1 MSVPVAAFGPG
12 IAIVTRTD
20 IANGPP
26 VNVGYVN
33 EMTIDFAGTT
43 KELFG
48 QNQYPLVQARGTIK
62 ATGKWKSATL
72 SGIAWNNVFFGQS
85 FATGGIDWD
94 IGEAQTIP
102 ATPFTVTVTDA
113 ATFDADLG
121 VTYTATGLPL
131 QQVAAGAEVAG
142 KSYSVTQTGVNK
154 GKYVFAAGDT
164 TLAVKITYSKT
175 LSGAQQTM
183 NVVNTLIGTTPTFQ
197 LDYYTNLNQPAKK
210 PFIVRIFGAIAA
222 KIALAAKLED
232 FIMPEFDFGLFA
244 DGSGRVANLYFP
256 EVS

>member
-12 IAIVTRTD
+12 VAIVTRTD

-33 EMTIDFAGTT
+33 EMSIDFSGTI
-43 KELFG
+43 KELYG

-62 ATGKWKSATL
+62 ATGKWKAAVL
-72 SGIAWNNVFFGQS
+72 SGIAWNNVFFGQT

-102 ATPFTVTVTDA
+102 ATPFKVTVTDS

-121 VTYTATGLPL
+121 VTYAATGLPA
-131 QQVAAGAEVAG
+131 QQVAGGAEVAG
-142 KSYSVTQTGVNK
+142 KSYSVVQTGGGK
-154 GKYVFAAGDT
+154 GVYTFAAGDT
-164 TLAVKITYSKT
+164 GLGVKITYSKT

-183 NVVNTLIGTTPTFQ
+183 NIVNTLIGTTPTFQ
-197 LDYYTNLNQPAKK
+197 LDYYTNLNQPSKK

-222 KIALAAKLED
+222 KVALAAKLED
-232 FIMPEFDFGLFA
+232 YIMPEFDFGLFA
-244 DGSGRVANLYFP
+244 NNTGQVANLYFP

>member
-1 MSVPVAAFGPG
+1 MSTPVAAFGPG

-20 IANGPP
+20 ITNGPP

-33 EMTIDFAGTT
+33 EMVIDFAGTT
-43 KELFG
+43 KELYG

-62 ATGKWKSATL
+62 STGKWKAATL

-85 FATGGIDWD
+85 FTTGGIDWD
-94 IGEAQTIP
+94 IGELQTIP
-102 ATPFTVTVTDA
+102 ATPFKVTVTDA

-121 VTYTATGLPL
+121 VTYVATGLPG
-131 QQVAAGAEVAG
+131 QQVAGGAEAAG
-142 KSYSVTQTGVNK
+142 KYSVVQTGGGK
-154 GKYVFAAGDT
+154 GVYTFAAADT
-164 TLAVKITYSKT
+164 LLQVRITYSKT
-175 LSGAQQTM
+175 VAAAQQTLA
-183 NVVNTLIGTTPTFQ
+183 VVNTQIGTTPTFQ
-197 LDYYTNLNQPAKK
+197 LDYYTNLNQPSKK
-210 PFIVRIFGAIAA
+210 PFIVRVFGCIAA

-244 DGSGRVANLYFP
+244 NNSGQVVNLYFP